1 MKRNIVFGIMMA
13 LVVGLHAQTESS
25 ADTIAASVG
34 CQEESSSSFSLQL
47 GISAGSTLYFNNNDH
62 SPYYSKY
69 GFNVQIPLLA
79 SWQLTPHWKL
89 STGLRY
95 DFVWEPLYYAVEPAG
110 TNHDDLFDRGLQ
122 FLTSTQPST
131 YKQYAFHSY
140 VGIPVEIKWYPWP
153 ESKGTLAIGVDFFAG
168 LAVSQYFDLETIH
181 HQSDGT
187 FSYEGYGRDSFNAM
201 NPWKME
207 LGLSFSTDI
216 LGIVHGI
223 RLFSNLLPTYKDP
236 VSGQKIYTAGVTYF
250 F

>member
-1 MKRNIVFGIMMA
+1 MA

-25 ADTIAASVG
+25 TDTIAASIG

-62 SPYYSKY
+62 SPYFSKY

-122 FLTSTQPST
+122 FLDSERRV
-131 YKQYAFHSY
+131 HSLNA
-140 VGIPVEIKWYPWP
+140 PVLQVAHADPW
-153 ESKGTLAIGVDFFAG
+153 GVDADRVEEKEEDD
-168 LAVSQYFDLETIH
+168 AVQA
-181 HQSDGT
+181 SD
-187 FSYEGYGRDSFNAM
+187 
-201 NPWKME
+201 
-207 LGLSFSTDI
+207 
-216 LGIVHGI
+216 
-223 RLFSNLLPTYKDP
+223 
-236 VSGQKIYTAGVTYF
+236 
-250 F
+250 